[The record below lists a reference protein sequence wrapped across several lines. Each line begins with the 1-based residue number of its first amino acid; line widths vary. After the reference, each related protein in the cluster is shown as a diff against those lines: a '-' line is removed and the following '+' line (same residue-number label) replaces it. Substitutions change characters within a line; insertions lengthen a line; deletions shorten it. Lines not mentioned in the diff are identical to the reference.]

1 MATYNIT
8 ITDSPTGTFTPL
20 VRNGGTPASG
30 GTVLLGGG
38 SNLAST
44 FHSTQLAAAIEC
56 AKLIAEND
64 RAAGN

>member
-1 MATYNIT
+1 MSTYNIT
-8 ITDSPTGTFTPL
+8 ITDNGFGVFTPL
-20 VRNGGTPASG
+20 IRRGGTPASG

-44 FHSTQLAAAIEC
+44 STSTQVGAAIET
-56 AKLIAEND
+56 AKLISEND

>member
-8 ITDSPTGTFTPL
+8 ITDNGSGVFTPL
-20 VRNGGTPASG
+20 IRNGGTPASG

-38 SNLAST
+38 SDLAST
-44 FHSTQLAAAIEC
+44 FTTTQVGAAIEL